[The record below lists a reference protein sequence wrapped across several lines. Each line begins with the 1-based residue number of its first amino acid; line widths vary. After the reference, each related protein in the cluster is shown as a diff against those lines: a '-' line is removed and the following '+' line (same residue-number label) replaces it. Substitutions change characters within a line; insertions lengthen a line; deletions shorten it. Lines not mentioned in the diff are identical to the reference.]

1 MAPRNNLTSRAA
13 RPDDLHR
20 KVTAARETR
29 GLSKAE
35 LAASANVSLR
45 TVQRLE
51 RGEGVSAD
59 KILRIERALG
69 LDRGTLVPGWD
80 TRASVLS
87 DAMGPRVREL
97 RRSFGHTSKDMAEAI
112 EMSVSTLSRLEN
124 GLLGDVDRWDPRIV
138 SALVWRYFLTRRHFD
153 DWVEGNGPTP
163 RPDRR

>member
-35 LAASANVSLR
+35 LAASASVSVR

-51 RGEGVSAD
+51 RGEGASAD
-59 KILRIERALG
+59 RILRIERALG

-97 RRSFGHTSKDMAEAI
+97 RRSFGHTSKDMAEAM